1 MDKHKSNIM
10 ELMECLDSIDK
21 TDFQEM
27 SRKFKNDSLLLSGS
41 AMTFGTVFL
50 LLELIKEI
58 KEIKNFLYDKNNSK
72 GKSDINPVINI
83 STSLKEENLKVEEL
97 SSKMKNFL
105 DKSMDDTPEEPK
117 EEVKSEENKQPLK
130 KTVGKPALKKKTPT
144 SKKKTN

>member
-83 STSLKEENLKVEEL
+83 STSLKEENLKVSIDDMEYFDNKAL
-97 SSKMKNFL
+97 YQFTIPTKSKAQR
-105 DKSMDDTPEEPK
+105 D
-117 EEVKSEENKQPLK
+117 
-130 KTVGKPALKKKTPT
+130 
-144 SKKKTN
+144 